1 MSLSDEERKII
12 VQIELEKSQQAY
24 EEAILLCEKGFWSGS
39 AGRLYYA
46 LFHAVSALLISN
58 RHQVNSHKGSHIL
71 FSNYFIKTEII
82 PQEYG
87 RLYSNMEKMR
97 ESGEYDCTYDID
109 PSELKHSFSPAKEMI
124 DFITK
129 RVKE

>member
-24 EEAILLCEKGFWSGS
+24 EEALLLCEKGFWSGS

-71 FSNYFIKTEII
+71 FSNYFIKTGII

-97 ESGEYDCTYDID
+97 ESGEYDCTYDVD
-109 PSELKHSFSPAKEMI
+109 PAELKRSFSPAKEMI
-124 DFITK
+124 DLITK
-129 RVKE
+129 IVKE

>member
-1 MSLSDEERKII
+1 MSLTDEEREII
-12 VQIELEKSQQAY
+12 VRIELEKAQQAY
-24 EEAILLCEKGFWSGS
+24 EEALLLCEKGFWSGS

-46 LFHAVSALLISN
+46 LFHAVSALLIRN

-71 FSNYFIKTEII
+71 FSNYFIKSGII

-97 ESGEYDCTYDID
+97 ESGEYDCTYDVD
-109 PSELKHSFSPAKEMI
+109 PTELKHSFSPAKEMI

-129 RVKE
+129 MVKE